1 MAGSAFDKKKLRKV
15 WAHVAAES
23 SQRATAFALVE
34 RGRFVAANA
43 ALTELIGLD
52 PVGMT
57 WDEVFEVG
65 LPSKSGP
72 GKAVT
77 PDGAPLDVWTTQAD
91 DATAVGFAAAQ
102 PSTEAPARPGPAVQ
116 AQPSGTE
123 WGRLALDL
131 ARCTSPS
138 EVDAVCR
145 VRAHNLVGARGFV
158 AVPSQSE
165 GEVVVRCLWPVGQ
178 AAATV
183 LAFDHTTCDA
193 LRTGEVSTACRHSQG
208 LVCTP
213 VFVQGRLACVV
224 GTAASGEAT
233 ELFAKLVGEALAR
246 LS

>member
-23 SQRATAFALVE
+23 GQRAAAFALVE

-43 ALTELIGLD
+43 ALTDLVGLD

-57 WDEVFEVG
+57 WDEVFEAG
-65 LPSKSGP
+65 LPGKEGT
-72 GKAVT
+72 GKATT
-77 PDGAPLDVWTTQAD
+77 PDGETLDLWAAQAD
-91 DATAVGFAAAQ
+91 DAMAVGFAIALPVSETTTRPEPAQ
-102 PSTEAPARPGPAVQ
+102 APPA
-116 AQPSGTE
+116 GTE

-131 ARCTSPS
+131 ARCTTPS

-145 VRAHNLVGARGFV
+145 VRAHNLVGPRGFV
-158 AVPSQSE
+158 AVPSQAE

-193 LRTGEVSTACRHSQG
+193 IRTGEVSTACRHSQG

-224 GTAASGEAT
+224 GTIAAGEAT